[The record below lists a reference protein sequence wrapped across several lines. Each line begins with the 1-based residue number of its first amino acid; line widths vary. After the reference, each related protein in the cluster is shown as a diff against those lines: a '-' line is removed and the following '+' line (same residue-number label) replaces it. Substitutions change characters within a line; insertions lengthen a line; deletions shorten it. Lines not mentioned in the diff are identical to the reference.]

1 VPIVLGRDV
10 SFADTAATD
19 YPVVIG
25 TDLARA
31 LWGNASPIGRTL
43 TSPALPGAEQDSI
56 AMTVVGVYDATRR
69 LPGMEWNGPSESGGI
84 MVLFTARGKQWRR
97 DAIVVRTR
105 GPAEPFLPE
114 LQRFVRARA
123 PMLPVTS
130 MVTLAQE
137 DEQAYRESVTLAT
150 NAGVGGGLA
159 LLLASLG
166 LYGVIAL
173 AVRQRTREIGVRIAL
188 GAHPMRVARMF
199 LASGL
204 RASLV
209 GLALG
214 LPLSIAAIK
223 VASSQGF
230 APPSQASPYLIGA
243 VIACV
248 LLAVASAATWAPA
261 RRAAWVDPA
270 STLRVE

>member
-1 VPIVLGRDV
+1 
-10 SFADTAATD
+10 
-19 YPVVIG
+19 
-25 TDLARA
+25 
-31 LWGNASPIGRTL
+31 
-43 TSPALPGAEQDSI
+43 
-56 AMTVVGVYDATRR
+56 MTVIGVYDATRR
-69 LPGMEWNGPSESGGI
+69 LPGMGWSGPAAKGG
-84 MVLFTARGKQWRR
+84 MMGVFTARGKQWRR
-97 DAIVVRTR
+97 DVIVVRTR

-123 PMLPVTS
+123 PSLPVTS

-137 DEQAYRESVTLAT
+137 DEEQYRQSLQMTAIVGA
-150 NAGVGGGLA
+150 AGGAA

-173 AVRQRTREIGVRIAL
+173 AVRQRSREIGVRIAL

-199 LASGL
+199 LASGV
-204 RASLV
+204 RASLL

-214 LPLSIAAIK
+214 LPLSIAALKIGS
-223 VASSQGF
+223 AQGL
-230 APPSQASPYLIGA
+230 APPSQTSPYLIGA

-248 LLAVASAATWAPA
+248 LLAVASAATWIPA
-261 RRAAWVDPA
+261 RRAAGVDPA